1 MFRTSEMGIYKRKQE
16 KKEEIKNSTKKVIK
30 KKRKF
35 FLFSWSL
42 SWSSSCFLTLFSF
55 IKSHLR
61 CWRHWNFPASL
72 HVHSYTYFC
81 MYVDMH
87 ICIHV
92 FIQLRTEKVI
102 HPVELASREIGLSG
116 TTFGFR
122 NEIIPQF
129 LAESWQGFLCSF
141 IKPSTYI
148 CIYINICI
156 TLPNLPTHTRA
167 HILHKHADTTT

>member
-1 MFRTSEMGIYKRKQE
+1 MYIHILIS
-16 KKEEIKNSTKKVIK
+16 V
-30 KKRKF
+30 
-35 FLFSWSL
+35 
-42 SWSSSCFLTLFSF
+42 
-55 IKSHLR
+55 
-61 CWRHWNFPASL
+61 
-72 HVHSYTYFC
+72 C
-81 MYVDMH
+81 MYNVHMH

-92 FIQLRTEKVI
+92 FVQLRTEKVI

-156 TLPNLPTHTRA
+156 TLPNLPTHTHA
-167 HILHKHADTTT
+167 HSTQTRRHHNISINNGKYDKVTSLLVGWSVGLS